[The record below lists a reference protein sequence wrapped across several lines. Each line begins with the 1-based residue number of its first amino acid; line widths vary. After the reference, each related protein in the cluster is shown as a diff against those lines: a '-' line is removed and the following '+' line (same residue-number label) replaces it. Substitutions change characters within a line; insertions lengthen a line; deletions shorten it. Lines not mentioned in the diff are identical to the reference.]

1 MQRTQNLNINTTRH
15 EDTRW
20 SIELGLVIFGT
31 EKENKMQPNR
41 AADP

>member
-20 SIELGLVIFGT
+20 SIELGLVIFGI